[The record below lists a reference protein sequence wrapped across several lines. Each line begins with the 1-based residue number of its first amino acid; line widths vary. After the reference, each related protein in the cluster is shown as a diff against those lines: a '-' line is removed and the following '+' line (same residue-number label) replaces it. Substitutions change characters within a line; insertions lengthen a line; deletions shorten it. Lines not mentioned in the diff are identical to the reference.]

1 MTDPAQILLF
11 IVIIALTILLL
22 ILGIQVFFILKDL
35 RKTITKANKVL
46 DNTGEITGSVSAP
59 LSSISSILMGLKAG
73 GVIAKIVKKATEG
86 EESSEARSGSAREE
100 KKNG

>member
-11 IVIIALTILLL
+11 IVIIILTLLLL

-46 DNTGEITGSVSAP
+46 DNTGDITQSVSQP
-59 LSSISSILMGLKAG
+59 LTSISSILMGLKAG
-73 GVIAKIVKKATEG
+73 GTIASIIKKVSDDKG
-86 EESSEARSGSAREE
+86 D